1 MNVQGVKSIYRFE
14 MARWGRTL
22 WQSLVT
28 PVILT
33 NGDRFEIVYPSVSIL
48 AEPPVALVERNV
60 RRRGT
65 GQLAR
70 GYVDFLFGANGQ
82 AIAAKHYFRTAAGT
96 DDLPEVRLFT
106 VDEVFGGWEEAHR
119 VHFAEGGLFDQLFM
133 ERFN

>member
-1 MNVQGVKSIYRFE
+1 MSFLKRGI
-14 MARWGRTL
+14 
-22 WQSLVT
+22 
-28 PVILT
+28 
-33 NGDRFEIVYPSVSIL
+33 GDVLLAWESEALLATHESAGAVEVVYPSVSIL

-70 GYVDFLFGANGQ
+70 GYVDFLFGAEGQ
-82 AIAAKHYFRTAAGT
+82 AIAAKHYFRTAGGT
-96 DDLPEVRLFT
+96 DDLPELRLFT